1 MKNLPWIGLGI
12 GLFLALITVV
22 ANPLAADAENTIPV
36 LAIMF
41 MTELGAVLCLL
52 AVVVSIREQ
61 LERGFLL
68 HGLLTTIGNGLL
80 LAYFVNFGMNLWAV
94 INP

>member
-1 MKNLPWIGLGI
+1 MMKNLPWLSLGI

-22 ANPLAADAENTIPV
+22 ANPLMPGADTPIPL
-36 LAIMF
+36 LAILF
-41 MTELGAVLCLL
+41 MAELGALLCLV

-61 LERGFLL
+61 SQRGFLL

-80 LAYFVNFGMNLWAV
+80 LAYFANFGMNLWVA
-94 INP
+94 IN

>member
-1 MKNLPWIGLGI
+1 MMKNLPWLSLGI

-22 ANPLAADAENTIPV
+22 ANPLMPGGDTPIPL
-36 LAIMF
+36 LAILF
-41 MTELGAVLCLL
+41 MAELGALLCLV

-61 LERGFLL
+61 SQRGFLL

-80 LAYFVNFGMNLWAV
+80 LAYFANFGMNLWVA
-94 INP
+94 IN